1 MTLETRN
8 KLNQL
13 LQMHSAGGL
22 LFSDWLRRQGYSDQL
37 LQQYRTAGWL
47 CSLASGVMYRTG
59 ESPSAYAAIASYDEQ
74 CGKRYRIAAHSAL
87 ELFGYNHYVPMG
99 KPVLMVAHEEAHT
112 PVWMKSEK
120 FDRTIKTF
128 TTNAFSELQNESVQ
142 VGNWSLTA
150 SSPEQ
155 AFLECLLLA
164 PKQYALMD
172 LYYIME
178 QLTTLRPDKLQTLLE
193 TTTNNK
199 VKRLFLYMAE
209 KAGHYWFDSLDTSRI
224 EIGTSKL
231 QLVKGGTYVPKYKM
245 TIPKELK
252 DYE

>member
-1 MTLETRN
+1 M
-8 KLNQL
+8 
-13 LQMHSAGGL
+13 
-22 LFSDWLRRQGYSDQL
+22 LFSDSLRRQGYSDQL
-37 LQQYRTAGWL
+37 LQQYREAGWL
-47 CSLASGVMYRTG
+47 RSLASGVMYRTG
-59 ESPSAYAAIASYDEQ
+59 DSLSAYAAIASYNEQ

-99 KPVLMVAHEEAHT
+99 KPLLMVAHDEMHT
-112 PVWMKSEK
+112 PMWMRSEK
-120 FDRTIKTF
+120 LDRTIKTF
-128 TTNAFSELQNESVQ
+128 TTNAFGERQEEMPQ
-142 VGNWSLTA
+142 VDGRSLLV

-164 PKQYALMD
+164 PKQYGLMD

-178 QLTTLRPDKLQTLLE
+178 QLTALRPDKLQTLLE
-193 TTTNNK
+193 ATKNHK

-209 KAGHYWFDSLDTSRI
+209 KAGHYWFESLDISRM
-224 EIGTSKL
+224 ELGTSKL
-231 QLVKGGTYVPKYKM
+231 QVVKGGVYVPKYRM